1 MSINNPK
8 IKKQTL
14 AAIFIWLLCLLTSVW
29 LVIKTPINN
38 DLTSFLPQTDA
49 HSKSI
54 LINQLQKGMATRLL
68 LIALES
74 QSTTAI
80 KASLSKRFA
89 QELRNQGLKVFN
101 GERVDNHQNLFAY
114 RYLLSHQISAER
126 FSAESLSRILQQ
138 RLYELSSPISVFEKH
153 LLPSDPTGEFLAI
166 LQAWQGMSQNQPEKH
181 YGVWFSSDGKRA
193 LLLVDT
199 IAPAFELDAQEYAI
213 KLINNTFMRVN
224 TDDDADLLL
233 SGPGVFAVAS
243 RETIRSET
251 QMLSIAASVIVALII
266 LLTYRSLRLLLLSA
280 LPLLT
285 GILVAMGTVS
295 LLFGQIYGITLA
307 FGITLLGIAIDYPI
321 HVFSHLQSQAR
332 IWATLG
338 LSVITT
344 AMGYLAMI
352 STDFSGLM
360 QLGVFAIAGL
370 LSAAAFTRWV
380 LPNFLPQTW
389 RVPDTKWLTPLL
401 FPPRALVVLF
411 SVLGFT
417 ALIALFTITPVSWE
431 NDLAAL
437 TPIPAHERAL
447 DKTLRAELG
456 APEISQLVVITAPD
470 AETALQRSELMQ
482 EEFKVLINKGFLKAY
497 DMAAHYL
504 PSVQTQQLRQAA
516 LPERAQLVTALDQS
530 LQTLPFKPGLFEPFL
545 QAVEKART
553 MPPLRPDD
561 LKGTDLGLRVSS
573 LLFQTGNSWT
583 AIVPL
588 MGIANVSGWFEEHNN
603 NDIYYFDLKT
613 ETNRLMVDFREEAL
627 ERVVWGVLLII
638 LVLWFGLKS
647 LRRVVIVLL
656 PVALSIIVDIT
667 ILSSLGTQ
675 LTLFH
680 LISLLLVLGIGIDYS
695 LFFNRPDRE
704 IALRQRTLH
713 ALLVCAISTIVV
725 FGLLALSEIPVL
737 KAIGETVGIGV
748 FVSFMMSWA
757 LAQGF
762 IDN

>member
-14 AAIFIWLLCLLTSVW
+14 AAIFIWLLCLLTSIW

-38 DLTSFLPQTDA
+38 DLISFLPQTDA
-49 HSKSI
+49 PSKSL
-54 LINQLQKGMATRLL
+54 LINQLQEGMATRLL
-68 LIALES
+68 LIALEG

-89 QELRNQGLKVFN
+89 QELRNQGLRVFN

-166 LQAWQGMSQNQPEKH
+166 LQAWQGMSQNQPEKR

-199 IAPAFELDAQEYAI
+199 IAPAFELDAQESAI

-285 GILVAMGTVS
+285 GILVAVATVS

-321 HVFSHLQSQAR
+321 HVFSHFQSQAR

-344 AMGYLAMI
+344 AMGYIAMI

-389 RVPDTKWLTPLL
+389 YLPDTKWLTALL

-411 SVLGFT
+411 SALGFI

-437 TPIPAHERAL
+437 TPIPAPERAL

-504 PSVQTQQLRQAA
+504 PSIQTQQLRQAA
-516 LPERAQLVTALDQS
+516 LPERAQLVTALNQA
-530 LQTLPFKPGLFEPFL
+530 LQTLPFKLGLFEPFL

-553 MPPLRPDD
+553 MPPLHPDD

-573 LLFQTGNSWT
+573 LLFQTGNSWV

-588 MGIANVSGWFEEHNN
+588 MGITADVSGWFEEHNYN
-603 NDIYYFDLKT
+603 NIYYLNLKT

-627 ERVVWGVLLII
+627 ERVAWGVLLII

-656 PVALSIIVDIT
+656 PVALSIIVDVV

-675 LTLFH
+675 ITLFH

-704 IALRQRTLH
+704 IAMRQRTLH

-748 FVSFMMSWA
+748 FVSFLMAWA
-757 LAQGF
+757 LAQ
-762 IDN
+762 